1 MADVVLVV
9 GGCRSGKSAYAQTL
23 AESLPPPRVYVA
35 TCPIIDDEMRRRVEQ
50 HRAARRGRGWET
62 IEEPLDL
69 PAAIGRCAEHG
80 VLLIDCV
87 TLWINNL
94 LYAAEHSGRS
104 LDEAAVVRHC
114 GEALDAAD
122 GCRGAAIFVSNEVGM
137 GIVPENAQTRL
148 YRDLVGR
155 ANQAIAARA
164 GRVTLLSCGI
174 PLHLKEAKP

>member
-1 MADVVLVV
+1 MADVVLIV

-23 AESLPPPRVYVA
+23 AESLPAPRVYVA

-69 PAAIGRCAEHG
+69 AGAIGRCADHG
-80 VLLIDCV
+80 AVLVDCV

-94 LYAAEHSGRS
+94 LYAAEQSGGS

-122 GCRGAAIFVSNEVGM
+122 ACRGTAILVSNEVGM
-137 GIVPENAQTRL
+137 GIVPDSAETRL

-164 GRVTLLSCGI
+164 GRVTLVSCGI
-174 PLHLKEAKP
+174 PLHLKGAKK

>member
-23 AESLPPPRVYVA
+23 AESSPAPRAYVA

-50 HRAARRGRGWET
+50 HRAARQGRGWET

-69 PAAIGRCAEHG
+69 PGAIRRCAEHG
-80 VLLIDCV
+80 VLLVDCV

-94 LYAAEHSGRS
+94 LYAAERSGGS

-114 GEALDAAD
+114 REALDAAD
-122 GCRGAAIFVSNEVGM
+122 GCGGAAIFVSNEVGM

-155 ANQAIAARA
+155 ANQTIAARA
-164 GRVTLLSCGI
+164 RRVTLLSCGV
-174 PLHLKEAKP
+174 PLHLKEATT

>member
-1 MADVVLVV
+1 M
-9 GGCRSGKSAYAQTL
+9 
-23 AESLPPPRVYVA
+23 A

-50 HRAARRGRGWET
+50 HRAARQGRGWET

-69 PAAIGRCAEHG
+69 PGAIRRCAEHG
-80 VLLIDCV
+80 VLLVDCV

-94 LYAAEHSGRS
+94 LYAAEQSGGS

-114 GEALDAAD
+114 REALDAAD

-155 ANQAIAARA
+155 ANQTIAARA

-174 PLHLKEAKP
+174 PLHLKEATT